1 MPESAYG
8 RCHSYAIGKVVDL
21 LIPNEWHK
29 EKKILQF
36 YYGTEGFIFLFL
48 LNLLDIKPYPIGF
61 SGFFCHTLLAY
72 TVVVKAFLFRVRNRI
87 LL

>member
-29 EKKILQF
+29 EKKS
-36 YYGTEGFIFLFL
+36 
-48 LNLLDIKPYPIGF
+48 F
-61 SGFFCHTLLAY
+61 SSIMEPKDLSFVLA
-72 TVVVKAFLFRVRNRI
+72 
-87 LL
+87 